1 MDQHQI
7 EEGRRLLE
15 CALALRG
22 SGAYTIQAA
31 IAELHLREPRDW
43 EEIAL
48 LYQRL
53 EHITSSPVV
62 TMNRAIATAEL
73 EGPRA
78 ALALLEG
85 LDLDHYR
92 YYHSTRA
99 DLLRRLGRVD
109 QARAAYARALKLTQP
124 GLAEAVPRAQP
135 RQRLRKSRTRPGP
148 VSRTGPEQGRRSR
161 LTEFRSRALPR

>member
-53 EHITSSPVV
+53 EQPTSCD
-62 TMNRAIATAEL
+62 A
-73 EGPRA
+73 
-78 ALALLEG
+78 
-85 LDLDHYR
+85 
-92 YYHSTRA
+92 
-99 DLLRRLGRVD
+99 
-109 QARAAYARALKLTQP
+109 ARAAYARALKLTQP
-124 GLAEAVPRAQP
+124 GPEKRFGQRRLANASERAEHDP
-135 RQRLRKSRTRPGP
+135 DP
-148 VSRTGPEQGRRSR
+148 
-161 LTEFRSRALPR
+161 